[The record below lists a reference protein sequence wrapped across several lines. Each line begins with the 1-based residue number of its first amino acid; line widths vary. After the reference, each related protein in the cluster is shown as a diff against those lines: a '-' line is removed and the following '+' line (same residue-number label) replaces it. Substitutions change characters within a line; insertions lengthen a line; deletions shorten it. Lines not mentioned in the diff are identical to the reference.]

1 MTRTPKVC
9 FDRVLPRDLMRFQT
23 TVPDRPG
30 QARGLS
36 PIGKTW
42 INGSTLHVRF
52 MGGTAQ
58 QKKKVQEQA
67 AWWTAH
73 ANLQFVFDDAP
84 AAEIRIAF
92 DDNDGAWSYIGTD
105 AKSIPVNEPTMN
117 LGFLDGGTAAHEFGH
132 AIGLAHEHQN
142 PADIRSPSAGS
153 VRNPGQVGKPRV
165 WIPAAAAILLVVLG
179 ITAAVVAS
187 GTRDETAVDAS
198 SDRANAGAA
207 NADSDDFAVES
218 QLEDPAAPQTTVS
231 PSPDRGAGDPAEESA
246 DADEPPGD
254 AIPESGSEA
263 VPGAEGGV
271 PGADGGQPDSRDT
284 ANAALSAFAGV
295 RAVIVLQLP

>member
-1 MTRTPKVC
+1 MTGPEQN
-9 FDRVLPRDLMRFQT
+9 D
-23 TVPDRPG
+23 PDAPRPG
-30 QARGLS
+30 GPDGPHPDGVGPGGVGPDGDAADLEASEQLDE
-36 PIGKTW
+36 W
-42 INGSTLHVRF
+42 IRVGRTGTLDDRAADMRRVRSLLRSDLPSADEV
-52 MGGTAQ
+52 GPL
-58 QKKKVQEQA
+58 V
-67 AWWTAH
+67 
-73 ANLQFVFDDAP
+73 
-84 AAEIRIAF
+84 
-92 DDNDGAWSYIGTD
+92 
-105 AKSIPVNEPTMN
+105 
-117 LGFLDGGTAAHEFGH
+117 TAALEAPPLHSADQH
-132 AIGLAHEHQN
+132 STNQSPADQN

-153 VRNPGQVGKPRV
+153 VRNPGQVGKPRL

-263 VPGAEGGV
+263 VPGAEGAVPGAEGAV